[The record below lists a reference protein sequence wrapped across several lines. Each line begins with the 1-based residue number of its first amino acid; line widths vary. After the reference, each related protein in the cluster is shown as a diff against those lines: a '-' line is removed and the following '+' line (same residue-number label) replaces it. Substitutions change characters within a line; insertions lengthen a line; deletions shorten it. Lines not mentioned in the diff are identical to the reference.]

1 MTFTHDVPC
10 DICGKPIAVGDAV
23 DSAYHEQCR
32 SNMTVAFVDV
42 ETTGLDPDLHEIWEV
57 ALITDHPNGNG
68 YGWAEQR
75 WFLPVNLGWAH
86 PDALRIGGYHKRHP
100 HGYDFKMTDAFDE
113 YISEKTDFAR
123 EFAESTR
130 GLHIACAIPSFDMPR
145 LYSLLTMNGA
155 CPEWHYH
162 LICVESM
169 LLGKYK
175 IKPPWKSEDLLAKC
189 GIVTSEEDKHTAL
202 GDARWVRDVYQHCM
216 EGE

>member
-1 MTFTHDVPC
+1 
-10 DICGKPIAVGDAV
+10 
-23 DSAYHEQCR
+23 
-32 SNMTVAFVDV
+32 MTVAFVDV

-57 ALITDHPNGNG
+57 ALITPIPDTPGFYTEH
-68 YGWAEQR
+68 R
-75 WFLPVNLGWAH
+75 WFLPVNLGRAH
-86 PDALRIGGYHKRHP
+86 PDALRIGGFHKRHP
-100 HGYDFKMTDAFDE
+100 CGYDYEPALGQHRQGETDPKVPFAAAFADL
-113 YISEKTDFAR
+113 
-123 EFAESTR
+123 TR

-216 EGE
+216 EEG